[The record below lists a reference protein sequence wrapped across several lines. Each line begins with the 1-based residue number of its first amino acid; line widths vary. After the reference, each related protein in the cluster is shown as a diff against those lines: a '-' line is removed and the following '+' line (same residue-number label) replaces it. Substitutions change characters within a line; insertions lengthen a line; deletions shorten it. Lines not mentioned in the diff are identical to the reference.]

1 MTRPP
6 RLKSALH
13 MLLGALVAAVIG
25 GCATQPEP
33 DPKPAY
39 SDRGIVLA
47 PAPPYAEVAKAYNQ
61 RIAGLTQ
68 MRGSAVVRIDYINE
82 KGERERTQGEGL
94 IQLVT
99 PDRLALNIG
108 KVSTTLFWL
117 GSDDKRYWWFDLTG
131 DTRVAFVG
139 THDRFDPELGQRLG
153 IVAPPRD
160 LVRLLSVLPLP
171 EGPSAGRTDRS
182 KDGAYVGVLLPLA
195 GGGGSQRFWLDPKD
209 YFPQQVELLDASGA
223 STLIARLERPIM
235 VTTSAGGNLPRLP
248 GRATIYHPAS
258 KALFILDLDDL
269 TDGKDRISPKAF
281 EFDELVKTFHP
292 DKIVNLDE
300 RSKRPAPPPPSPASA
315 PRP

>member
-1 MTRPP
+1 MTRPR
-6 RLKSALH
+6 RLH
-13 MLLGALVAAVIG
+13 RGIYTLLGLLAAGALSA
-25 GCATQPEP
+25 CASQSEP
-33 DPKPAY
+33 APKPANPEPV
-39 SDRGIVLA
+39 IKLP
-47 PAPPYAEVAKAYNQ
+47 PAPPYAEVARAYNQ

-68 MRGSAVVRIDYINE
+68 MRGSAVVRIDYVNE
-82 KGERERTQGEGL
+82 KGDRERTQGEGL
-94 IQLVT
+94 IQIVT
-99 PDRLALNIG
+99 PDRLALGIG

-160 LVRLLSVLPLP
+160 LIRLLSVLPLP
-171 EGPSAGRTDRS
+171 EGPKAGRTDRS
-182 KDGAYVGVLLPLA
+182 SDGAYVGVFLPLA
-195 GGGGSQRFWLDPKD
+195 AGGTQRFWLDPND
-209 YFPQQVELLDASGA
+209 YFPKQVDLLDASGA
-223 STLIARLERPIM
+223 CTLRAKLERPVM
-235 VTTSAGGNLPRLP
+235 VTTSTGGNLPRLP
-248 GRATIYHPAS
+248 GRITIHHLAS
-258 KALFILDLDDL
+258 NALFILDLDDL

-300 RSKRPAPPPPSPASA
+300 RSRPPATPSTPPAPA

>member
-1 MTRPP
+1 MIHRPRRYRVVP
-6 RLKSALH
+6 A
-13 MLLGALVAAVIG
+13 LLGALAAAAIA

-33 DPKPAY
+33 EPKPAY
-39 SDRGIVLA
+39 SDRGIILA
-47 PAPPYAEVAKAYNQ
+47 PAPPYAEVAKAYNR

-94 IQLVT
+94 IQLIT

-139 THDRFDPELGQRLG
+139 THDRFDPEMGQRLG

-171 EGPSAGRTDRS
+171 ESPDAGRTDRS

-195 GGGGSQRFWLDPKD
+195 GGGGGSQRFWLDPTD
-209 YFPQQVELLDASGA
+209 YFPRQVELIDASGA

-235 VTTSAGGNLPRLP
+235 VTTSTGGNLPRLP

-281 EFDELVKTFHP
+281 EFDELVTTFHP

-300 RSKRPAPPPPSPASA
+300 RSKRPAPPAPAPA